1 MKIKNVTHDKNRIS
15 FNIKDV
21 DVPMLNALRR
31 TVVSEIPVM
40 AIESITYTTNTSI
53 MGDELLSHRIGLVP
67 LKTDQKMF
75 NNIADCT
82 CKGKGC
88 GKCTVKLTLKAD
100 GPKTVY
106 SGELT
111 PADGE
116 TSPVFDTIPLIKL
129 TQSQHLDFEATA
141 QLGIGKDHA
150 KWQAGVAAY
159 EEKDDGSYD
168 VFIESYGQLPL
179 KNLIE
184 SAFNTFQS
192 KIEQLKEEL
201 K

>member
-1 MKIKNVTHDKNRIS
+1 MKIKNMTHDANRIS

-21 DVPMLNALRR
+21 EVPMLNALRR
-31 TVVSEIPVM
+31 TVISEIPAL
-40 AIESITYTTNTSI
+40 AIETVVFTTNTSI
-53 MGDELLSHRIGLVP
+53 MGDELLSHRLGLIP
-67 LKTDQKMF
+67 LKTDPKLF

-106 SGELT
+106 SGDIA

-116 TSPVFDTIPLIKL
+116 SSPVSDTFPIIKL
-129 TQSQHLDFEATA
+129 TQSQHLDLEATA

-150 KWQAGVAAY
+150 KWQAGIASY

-168 VFIESYGQLPL
+168 VFIESYGQLPIKTL
-179 KNLIE
+179 VE